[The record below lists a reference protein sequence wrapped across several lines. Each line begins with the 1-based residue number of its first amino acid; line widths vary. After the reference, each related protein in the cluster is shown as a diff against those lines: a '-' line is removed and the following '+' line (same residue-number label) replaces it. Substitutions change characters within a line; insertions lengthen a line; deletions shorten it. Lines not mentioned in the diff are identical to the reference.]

1 MTAAVVAHMP
11 YRGLLAFLLVCALA
25 MGSRARAAEGDVEQG
40 RDTYG
45 ELCVTCHGP
54 DMVNPGAL
62 SFDLRKFPKDDFE
75 RFKTSV
81 LNGKGRAMPAW
92 RDKLSDEDVVN
103 LWAYV
108 RGGG

>member
-1 MTAAVVAHMP
+1 MTAAVVSPMP
-11 YRGLLAFLLVCALA
+11 YRGLLGFLLVCALTV
-25 MGSRARAAEGDVEQG
+25 GARAAEGDVEQG

-54 DMVNPGAL
+54 DMVNSGAL
-62 SFDLRKFPKDDFE
+62 SFDLRKFTKDDFD
-75 RFKTSV
+75 RFKNSV

-92 RDKLSDEDVVN
+92 ADKLSDEDIAN

-108 RGGG
+108 RSGG